1 MRRFL
6 CVLLAACCLNLY
18 PVFGAAP
25 DNSDAVPVEI
35 EGSKG
40 FSDICQRMLGYIT
53 GLDCRNAHFYILMDV
68 SGSTKA
74 NGVSD
79 SFARLYDFLN
89 TSFFYAGD
97 KFSYIPFALDVD
109 WSMEKD
115 YDYDPEKNPI
125 ISAGNLTD
133 DMGTD
138 WYKPIFMLLRK
149 IEEENLKEEMPIII
163 LHLSD
168 RSDNDDP
175 RPDAYLKNDFY
186 PKADPGGWREWERL
200 QSALNIYD
208 RTLRFTAPAN
218 ETGAHSESFH
228 LAVWYADNI
237 GDFEINRKLNRE
249 RGLEGEEVMLAAQ
262 QDTKEVTFRM
272 RKKPSATGYNLYIA
286 DSRDTLMESLNSN
299 AAEDKKHAVLYE
311 NIKYEDN
318 PVVPDIKEYKI
329 LNTDLLRL
337 FPDAEKTS
345 LFYSVR
351 EIDANYGESQM
362 RFIRELPP
370 LIVKINI
377 KSILL
382 TLGLL
387 TLLAALLLSFQRINC
402 ILVLNGDQKFLLSGG
417 KAVYLKCTRAPASR
431 NVQAFKTY
439 PASFE
444 NRNIAKLDLSPK
456 MFIPLFKLSVHV
468 TQSKDGAALAG
479 PPVLRDGGNKFTA
492 SVGEG
497 RMEFTVEKKD
507 LIKKN
512 FGKLIIFSIFLLI
525 GAVLTLASLAV

>member
-6 CVLLAACCLNLY
+6 CILLAVCCLY
-18 PVFGAAP
+18 PRPVYGAETEIP
-25 DNSDAVPVEI
+25 DAVPVEI

-40 FSDICQRMLGYIT
+40 FSDICQQMLGYVT

-79 SFARLYDFLN
+79 SFARFYDFLN

-109 WSMEKD
+109 WSMRKD
-115 YDYDPEKNPI
+115 YDYDPERNPI

-138 WYKPIFMLLRK
+138 WYKPIFLLLRQ
-149 IEEENLKEEMPIII
+149 IEEENLKTEMPVVI

-168 RSDNDDP
+168 RADNDDP
-175 RPDAYLKNDFY
+175 RPDAYLRNDFY

-200 QSALNIYD
+200 QHVFNVND
-208 RTLRFTAPAN
+208 RTLRFTATAN
-218 ETGAHSESFH
+218 ESGEHAESFH

-249 RGLEGEEVMLAAQ
+249 RGIEGEEVMLAAQ
-262 QDTKEVTFRM
+262 QDTQEVTFRM
-272 RKKPSATGYNLYIA
+272 RQKPGTAGYNLYIA
-286 DSRDTLMESLNSN
+286 DSRDALTVALNDS
-299 AAEDKKHAVLYE
+299 AASDKEHAILYE

-318 PVVPDIKEYKI
+318 PIVPDIKEYKI
-329 LNTDLLRL
+329 LNTDLLQI
-337 FPDAEKTS
+337 FPDAEKNS

-362 RFIRELPP
+362 RFVRELPP
-370 LIVKINI
+370 LIVEINI
-377 KSILL
+377 TSILMVF
-382 TLGLL
+382 GLL
-387 TLLAALLLSFQRINC
+387 ALLAAVLLSFQRINC
-402 ILVLNGDQKFLLSGG
+402 VLVLNGDQKFLLSGG
-417 KAVYLKCTRAPASR
+417 KAVYLKCMRAPAPR

-439 PASFE
+439 PSPFD
-444 NRNIAKLDLSPK
+444 NKNIAKLDLSPK
-456 MFIPLFKLSVHV
+456 MFIPLFKLNVHV
-468 TQSKDGAALAG
+468 SRIKEGADLTG
-479 PPVLRDGGNKFTA
+479 PPVLREGRNKFTA
-492 SVGEG
+492 SVDES
-497 RMEFTVEKKD
+497 RLEFTVDKKD

-512 FGKLIIFSIFLLI
+512 FGKLITFSIFLLA
-525 GAVLTLASLAV
+525 GAVLMIASLAL